1 MDRWWDKPL
10 DTDIKGPLPL
20 LYKQDTHWQ
29 RRKYIAFLYCDI
41 TSLCG
46 CFSSFGNRGGQS
58 DMRARPMP
66 PVPCLWPPFWPRH
79 CTCVHLFHIGP
90 VQLIS
95 FAESV
100 KPPVIIGSYKSPSTG
115 KLTGGHKPWC
125 FLSSHQSPPV
135 TSSKYF
141 SLNSKYLFLCK
152 PRHRFIHLLIHRF
165 IHILLP
171 SSSSHNYD
179 AIGPAVTSNC
189 NQLGIGSP
197 SVRWKQCT
205 SNSRRSDPR
214 KKKMYDFIKRE
225 MTSAWYI

>member
-1 MDRWWDKPL
+1 MDRWWDKP
-10 DTDIKGPLPL
+10 
-20 LYKQDTHWQ
+20 
-29 RRKYIAFLYCDI
+29 DI

-58 DMRARPMP
+58 DTRARPVP
-66 PVPCLWPPFWPRH
+66 PVPCLWPRH

-115 KLTGGHKPWC
+115 ILHVGHKLWC
-125 FLSSHQSPPV
+125 FLSSHQSSPV
-135 TSSKYF
+135 TSSKCFPEIPNIFFFVSPITDSYT
-141 SLNSKYLFLCK
+141 SSYTGSYTS
-152 PRHRFIHLLIHRF
+152 
-165 IHILLP
+165 LLP

-189 NQLGIGSP
+189 EMETMYIQFQTLRP
-197 SVRWKQCT
+197 Q
-205 SNSRRSDPR
+205 
-214 KKKMYDFIKRE
+214 KKKTTVQWWHIIDSNMSISGWINKYLNINASKKRSSFRQTEVKNDDFIKRE
-225 MTSAWYI
+225 MTSAWCI